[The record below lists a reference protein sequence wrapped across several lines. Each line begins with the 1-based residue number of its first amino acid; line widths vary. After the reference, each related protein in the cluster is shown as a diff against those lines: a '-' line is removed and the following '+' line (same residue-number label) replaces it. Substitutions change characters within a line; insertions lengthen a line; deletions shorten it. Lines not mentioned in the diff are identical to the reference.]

1 MPDPLALSVITYN
14 FGVAVACWVTGHR
27 EASMLPLFCAMLV
40 LWMAL
45 TNPGG

>member
-1 MPDPLALSVITYN
+1 MPDSLALVLVIYD

-27 EASMLPLFCAMLV
+27 EASMISLFFSMLV

-45 TNPGG
+45 ANPGG